1 MRGTGKARDERLAAA
16 VVALTANGLIA
27 WALMALLTP
36 DADAVAVNDEASLQV
51 VWIEA
56 PAAQQVAVRTPT
68 QGHGGHARRAA
79 HALDPL
85 PRAQPPTPTAAVE
98 AAPEITPSRS
108 MAAVYLQQ
116 VRQIVRDQSVSA
128 PPADPFANRRV
139 ALRDQA
145 GSRFRLAHSSPA
157 ATVAKLG
164 KFFGGAGYTTDD
176 CGAIDERL
184 LGLVVAG
191 DDRAVQQDLD
201 YERRNCRR

>member
-1 MRGTGKARDERLAAA
+1 MRSTGQSRDERIVAATLALA
-16 VVALTANGLIA
+16 VNGLIA

-36 DADAVAVNDEASLQV
+36 DTIAIDDAASLQV
-51 VWIEA
+51 IWIEA
-56 PAAQQVAVRTPT
+56 PAARRVAVRSPT
-68 QGHGGHARRAA
+68 RGHDGQARAA
-79 HALDPL
+79 QARDPSR
-85 PRAQPPTPTAAVE
+85 RAQPQTPTPAMET
-98 AAPEITPSRS
+98 APEITPTRS
-108 MAAVYLQQ
+108 MSAVYLQQ
-116 VRQIVRDQSVSA
+116 ARQWSQAQAPVT

-157 ATVAKLG
+157 ATVAKQLG
-164 KFFGGAGYTTDD
+164 KFFGGAGYATDD

>member
-1 MRGTGKARDERLAAA
+1 MRSTGKSRDERIVAAT
-16 VVALTANGLIA
+16 VALAANGLIG
-27 WALMALLTP
+27 WTLVALLTP
-36 DADAVAVNDEASLQV
+36 DTIAADDDASLQV
-51 VWIEA
+51 VWIQA
-56 PAAQQVAVRTPT
+56 PAPRQVALRAPT
-68 QGHGGHARRAA
+68 RGHGGQARTA

-85 PRAQPPTPTAAVE
+85 PRAQPRTPTPAAE
-98 AAPEITPSRS
+98 TAPEILPTRS
-108 MAAVYLQQ
+108 MSAVYLQQ
-116 VRQIVRDQSVSA
+116 ARQWSQA
-128 PPADPFANRRV
+128 QAAETPPADPFANRRV

-157 ATVAKLG
+157 ATVAKQLG
-164 KFFGGAGYTTDD
+164 KFFGGAGYATDD